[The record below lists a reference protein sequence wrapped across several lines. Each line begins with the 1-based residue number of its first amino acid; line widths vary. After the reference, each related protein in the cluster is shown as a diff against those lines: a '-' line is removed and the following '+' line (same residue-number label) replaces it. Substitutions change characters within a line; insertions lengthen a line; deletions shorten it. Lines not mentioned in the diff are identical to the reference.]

1 MEKKNRYKIRNIAT
15 VEMKKVGIIGAGNIG
30 MAIAKGLVSQK
41 VIEPSQL
48 FLSRRRNDLLADQK
62 KEGFTVRDNH
72 SLVKECE
79 LIILAVLPGQA
90 KEVVLDL
97 KPLLQ
102 NQKKLLVSI
111 VSAVSIREL
120 KDWSG
125 GQTEVVR
132 IMPNTAS
139 EYGASMT
146 CIAGEEEQAVNQ
158 VKSLFDPLGQT
169 MVIKEQ
175 LMPAATILAACGIA
189 FFLRFIRAVSQGGI
203 QIGFHAEEAGKIAAQ
218 TAMGAALLL
227 MQTENH
233 PETEIDRV
241 TTPMGCTI
249 SGLNEMEH
257 FGLSSAMIKGI
268 VKSYSE
274 ISDLK

>member
-1 MEKKNRYKIRNIAT
+1 MEHKINTI
-15 VEMKKVGIIGAGNIG
+15 GIVGAGNIG
-30 MAIAKGLVSQK
+30 MAIAKGMVRQK
-41 VIEPSQL
+41 VIDPSKL
-48 FLSRRRNDLLADQK
+48 FLSRRRNGLLEEQK
-62 KEGFTVRDNH
+62 KHGFAITDNH
-72 SLVKECE
+72 TLASKCDV
-79 LIILAVLPGQA
+79 IILAVLPGQA
-90 KEVVLDL
+90 REVLLDL
-97 KPLLQ
+97 KEHLDGA
-102 NQKKLLVSI
+102 NKILVSV
-111 VSAVSIREL
+111 VSAVSLNEL
-120 KDWSG
+120 KEWSG
-125 GQTEVVR
+125 RKTGVVR
-132 IMPNTAS
+132 IMPNTAA
-139 EYGASMT
+139 EYGAGMT
-146 CIAGEEEQAVNQ
+146 CIAGEDESTVNLI
-158 VKSLFDPLGQT
+158 KALFDPLGST
-169 MVIKEQ
+169 MVIKEA

-218 TAMGAALLL
+218 TAMGAAELL
-227 MQTENH
+227 MQTDNH

>member
-1 MEKKNRYKIRNIAT
+1 
-15 VEMKKVGIIGAGNIG
+15 MKKIGIIGAGNIG
-30 MAIAKGLVSQK
+30 MAIAKGLVKQGAAK
-41 VIEPSQL
+41 TSQL
-48 FLSRRRNDLLADQK
+48 LLSRKRNDLLALQE
-62 KEGFTVRDNH
+62 KEGFTVTDNQT
-72 SLVKECE
+72 LLAKCDV
-79 LIILAVLPGQA
+79 IILAVLPGQA
-90 KEVVLDL
+90 RDVILDL
-97 KPLLQ
+97 NPLFSVQ
-102 NQKKLLVSI
+102 EKLLVSV
-111 VSAVSIREL
+111 VSAVSIKEL
-120 KDWSG
+120 KEWSG
-125 GQTEVVR
+125 LKTEVVR
-132 IMPNTAS
+132 IMPNTAV

-146 CIAGEEEQAVNQ
+146 CIAGENEEAVKQ
-158 VKSLFDPLGQT
+158 VKDMFDPLGQT
-169 MVIKEQ
+169 MVIKEH

-218 TAMGAALLL
+218 TALGAAHVL
-227 MQTENH
+227 MQTQNH

-257 FGLSSAMIKGI
+257 FGLSSSMIKGI

>member
-1 MEKKNRYKIRNIAT
+1 MKRT
-15 VEMKKVGIIGAGNIG
+15 KKVGIIGAGNIG
-30 MAIAKGLVSQK
+30 CAIAKGLVDYK
-41 VIEPSQL
+41 KMNPSDV
-48 FLSRRRNDLLADQK
+48 FLSRKKRDLLADHK
-62 KEGFTVRDNH
+62 KLGFTISDNH
-72 SLVKECE
+72 TLVAECD
-79 LIILAVLPGQA
+79 IILLAVLPGQA
-90 KEVVLDL
+90 KEVILELGASL
-97 KPLLQ
+97 KKG
-102 NQKKLLVSI
+102 NKILVSV
-111 VSAVSIREL
+111 VSAVSLEEL
-120 KDWSG
+120 EEWTDHG
-125 GQTEVVR
+125 VTVVK
-132 IMPNTAS
+132 IMPNTAV

-146 CIAGEEEQAVNQ
+146 CIAGEQDEAVAQ
-158 VKSLFDPLGQT
+158 VQELFEPLGQT

-189 FFLRFIRAVSQGGI
+189 FFLRYIRAVSQGGI

-218 TAMGAALLL
+218 TARGAAELLL
-227 MQTENH
+227 QTDHH

>member
-1 MEKKNRYKIRNIAT
+1 MQKI
-15 VEMKKVGIIGAGNIG
+15 GIIGAGNIG
-30 MAIAKGLVSQK
+30 CAIAKGLVEYGKMS
-41 VIEPSQL
+41 PSDV
-48 FLSRRRNDLLADQK
+48 FLSRKKRELLEDHK
-62 KEGFTVRDNH
+62 KEGFSVTDNQT
-72 SLVKECE
+72 LVQESDI
-79 LIILAVLPGQA
+79 LILAVLPGQA

-97 KPLLQ
+97 KEEIRLG
-102 NQKKLLVSI
+102 KKVLASV
-111 VSAVSIREL
+111 VSAVSIQEL
-120 KDWSG
+120 KEWTG
-125 GQTEVVR
+125 GEVTVVR
-132 IMPNTAS
+132 IMPNTAV

-146 CIAGEEEQAVNQ
+146 CIAGENEGAVEA
-158 VKSLFDPLGQT
+158 VRVLFEPLGQT
-169 MVIKEQ
+169 MVIKEH

-218 TAMGAALLL
+218 TARGAAELL
-227 MQTENH
+227 MQTDHH

-257 FGLSSAMIKGI
+257 YGLSSAMIKGI
-268 VKSYSE
+268 VKSYSG

>member
-1 MEKKNRYKIRNIAT
+1 
-15 VEMKKVGIIGAGNIG
+15 MKKVGIIGAGNIG
-30 MAIAKGLVSQK
+30 CAIAKGMIGQN
-41 VIEPSQL
+41 VIVPSDL
-48 FLSRRRNDLLADQK
+48 FLSRRRNGLLDEQK
-62 KEGFTVRDNH
+62 RQGLTVTDNH
-72 SLVKECE
+72 RLVSECD
-79 LIILAVLPGQA
+79 IVILAVLPGQA
-90 KEVVLDL
+90 KEVILDL

-102 NQKKLLVSI
+102 KGEKILVSV
-111 VSAVSIREL
+111 VSAVSINEL
-120 KDWSG
+120 KEWSG
-125 GQTEVVR
+125 KQVEVVR
-132 IMPNTAS
+132 IMPNTAV

-146 CIAGEEEQAVNQ
+146 CIAGEGEQAVDQ
-158 VKSLFDPLGQT
+158 IKALFDPLGNT

-218 TAMGAALLL
+218 TALGAAQLL

>member
-1 MEKKNRYKIRNIAT
+1 MDNI
-15 VEMKKVGIIGAGNIG
+15 GIIGAGNLG
-30 MAIAKGLVSQK
+30 CAIAKSFIKYGDK
-41 VIEPSQL
+41 EPSHIY
-48 FLSRRRNDLLADQK
+48 LSRRRNDLLAEK
-62 KEGFTVRDNH
+62 EKEGYIVTDNIDLAR
-72 SLVKECE
+72 SCN
-79 LIILAVLPGQA
+79 LIILAVLPNQA
-90 KEVVLDL
+90 AEVLGEIGEEL
-97 KPLLQ
+97 GKGS
-102 NQKKLLVSI
+102 KILVSV
-111 VSAVSIREL
+111 VSAVSINEL
-120 KDWSG
+120 KEWAG
-125 GQTEVVR
+125 PAVEVVR
-132 IMPNTAS
+132 VMPNTAI

-146 CIAGEEEQAVNQ
+146 CIAGEEESSLEK
-158 VKSLFDPLGQT
+158 VKKLFEPLGQT

-203 QIGFHAEEAGKIAAQ
+203 QIGFHAEEAGEIAAQ
-218 TAMGAALLL
+218 TARGAAELLL
-227 MQTENH
+227 RTNNH

-268 VKSYSE
+268 VKSYSG

>member
-1 MEKKNRYKIRNIAT
+1 
-15 VEMKKVGIIGAGNIG
+15 MKKIGIIGAGNIG
-30 MAIAKGLVSQK
+30 CAIAKGMVLQK
-41 VIEPSQL
+41 VIEPSNL
-48 FLSRRRNDLLADQK
+48 FLSRKRNGLLADQK
-62 KEGFTVRDNH
+62 KEGFAVTDNH
-72 SLVKECE
+72 TLVSKCDV
-79 LIILAVLPGQA
+79 IILAVLPGQA
-90 KEVVLDL
+90 KEVILDL
-97 KPLLQ
+97 KGLLQ
-102 NQKKLLVSI
+102 GEDKLLVSV
-111 VSAVSIREL
+111 VSAVSIQEL
-120 KDWSG
+120 KEWSG
-125 GQTEVVR
+125 NQTEVVR
-132 IMPNTAS
+132 IMPNTAV

-146 CIAGEEEQAVNQ
+146 CIAGEEEQAVNL
-158 VKSLFDPLGQT
+158 VKSMFDPLGQT

-218 TAMGAALLL
+218 TALGAAELL

-257 FGLSSAMIKGI
+257 FGLSSSMIKGI

>member
-1 MEKKNRYKIRNIAT
+1 
-15 VEMKKVGIIGAGNIG
+15 MKKVGIIGAGNIG
-30 MAIAKGLVSQK
+30 CAIAKGMVSREVMVPSDLYLSRKRNGLLSGQKREGFQVTDNKILVS
-41 VIEPSQL
+41 
-48 FLSRRRNDLLADQK
+48 
-62 KEGFTVRDNH
+62 
-72 SLVKECE
+72 ECDI
-79 LIILAVLPGQA
+79 IILAVLPGQA
-90 KEVVLDL
+90 MEVILELKE
-97 KPLLQ
+97 LLQ
-102 NQKKLLVSI
+102 KGTKILVSV
-111 VSAVSIREL
+111 VSAVSIQEL
-120 KDWSG
+120 KEWSG
-125 GQTEVVR
+125 NHMPVVR
-132 IMPNTAS
+132 IMPNTAV

-146 CIAGEEEQAVNQ
+146 CVAGEEEEAVNE
-158 VKSLFDPLGQT
+158 VKKLFDPLGQT
-169 MVIKEQ
+169 MVIKEH

-218 TAMGAALLL
+218 TAMGAAELL
-227 MQTENH
+227 MKTENH

>member
-1 MEKKNRYKIRNIAT
+1 MRKI
-15 VEMKKVGIIGAGNIG
+15 GIIGAGNIG
-30 MAIAKGLVSQK
+30 MAIAKGLVKQK
-41 VIEPSQL
+41 VVLPSHL
-48 FLSRRRNDLLADQK
+48 FLSRRRNGLLQK
-62 KEGFTVRDNH
+62 QEKEGFPITDNQ
-72 SLVKECE
+72 SLVSECDI
-79 LIILAVLPGQA
+79 IILAVLPGQA
-90 KEVVLDL
+90 CEVLVDLQALLKE
-97 KPLLQ
+97 KG
-102 NQKKLLVSI
+102 KLLISV

-120 KDWSG
+120 KEWCGDH
-125 GQTEVVR
+125 TDVVR
-132 IMPNTAS
+132 VMPNTAV

-146 CIAGEEEQAVNQ
+146 CIAGDTEQAVNQ
-158 VKSLFDPLGQT
+158 VRELFDPLGQT

-218 TAMGAALLL
+218 TAMGAAELM

>member
-1 MEKKNRYKIRNIAT
+1 
-15 VEMKKVGIIGAGNIG
+15 MKKLGIIGAGNIG

-48 FLSRRRNDLLADQK
+48 FLSRKRNGLLADQQR
-62 KEGFTVRDNH
+62 EGFAVVDNH
-72 SLVKECE
+72 ALVKECE

-90 KEVVLDL
+90 KEIILDL
-97 KPLLQ
+97 NPLFEG
-102 NQKKLLVSI
+102 QKKLLVSV
-111 VSAVSIREL
+111 VSAVSIKEL
-120 KDWSG
+120 KEWSG
-125 GQTEVVR
+125 SQTEVVR
-132 IMPNTAS
+132 IMPNTAA

-146 CIAGEEEQAVNQ
+146 CIAGENEQAVNQ
-158 VKSLFDPLGQT
+158 VKSLLDPLGQT
-169 MVIKEQ
+169 MVIKEH

-268 VKSYSE
+268 VKSYTE

>member
-1 MEKKNRYKIRNIAT
+1 
-15 VEMKKVGIIGAGNIG
+15 MKKVGIIGAGNIG
-30 MAIAKGLVSQK
+30 MAIAKGLVSYK
-41 VIEPSQL
+41 KMNPSEIY
-48 FLSRRRNDLLADQK
+48 LSRKKSELLDGAK
-62 KEGFTVRDNH
+62 REGYVVCDNKT
-72 SLVKECE
+72 LVAECDF
-79 LIILAVLPGQA
+79 IFLAVLPGQA
-90 KEVVLDL
+90 KEVIEEI
-97 KPLLQ
+97 KPSFAGGS
-102 NQKKLLVSI
+102 KILVSV
-111 VSAVSIREL
+111 VSAVSIKEL
-120 KDWSG
+120 EEWLG
-125 GQTEVVR
+125 NGVTIVR
-132 IMPNTAS
+132 IMPNTAA

-146 CIAGEEEQAVNQ
+146 CIAGEEEHSVEL
-158 VKSLFDPLGQT
+158 VKSLFDPLGTT

-218 TAMGAALLL
+218 TALGAAQLLL
-227 MQTENH
+227 QTENH

-274 ISDLK
+274 ISGLK

>member
-1 MEKKNRYKIRNIAT
+1 
-15 VEMKKVGIIGAGNIG
+15 
-30 MAIAKGLVSQK
+30 
-41 VIEPSQL
+41 
-48 FLSRRRNDLLADQK
+48 
-62 KEGFTVRDNH
+62 
-72 SLVKECE
+72 
-79 LIILAVLPGQA
+79 LAVLPGQA
-90 KEVVLDL
+90 RELILDL
-97 KPLLQ
+97 KELISGED
-102 NQKKLLVSI
+102 KLLVSV
-111 VSAVSIREL
+111 VSAVSIKEL
-120 KDWSG
+120 KEWSG
-125 GQTEVVR
+125 KSASVVR

-146 CIAGEEEQAVNQ
+146 CIAGEEEHAVSQ
-158 VKSLFDPLGQT
+158 VKSMFDPLGQT

-218 TAMGAALLL
+218 TAMVAAFLL

>member
-1 MEKKNRYKIRNIAT
+1 MKNI
-15 VEMKKVGIIGAGNIG
+15 GIIGAGNIG
-30 MAIAKGLVSQK
+30 MAIAKGMIRQNIVK
-41 VIEPSQL
+41 PSQL
-48 FLSRRRNDLLADQK
+48 YLSRRRNGLLEK
-62 KEGFTVRDNH
+62 EEKEGFPISDNRTLVEACDTV
-72 SLVKECE
+72 
-79 LIILAVLPGQA
+79 ILAVLPGQA
-90 KEVVLDL
+90 REVLLSLRPEL
-97 KPLLQ
+97 KG
-102 NQKKLLVSI
+102 KLLISI
-111 VSAVSIREL
+111 VSAVSIKEI
-120 KDWSG
+120 KEWCGSS
-125 GQTEVVR
+125 TEVVR
-132 IMPNTAS
+132 VMPNTAV

-146 CIAGEEEQAVNQ
+146 CIAGETEQAVSR
-158 VKSLFDPLGQT
+158 VRDLFDPLGQC

-218 TAMGAALLL
+218 TAMGAAELL
-227 MQTENH
+227 MQTDNH

-257 FGLSSAMIKGI
+257 FGLSSSMIKGI